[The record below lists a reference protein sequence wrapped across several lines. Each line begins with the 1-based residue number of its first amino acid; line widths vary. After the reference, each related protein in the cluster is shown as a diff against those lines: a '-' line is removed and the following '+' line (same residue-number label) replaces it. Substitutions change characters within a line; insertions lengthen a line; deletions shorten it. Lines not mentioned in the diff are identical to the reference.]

1 MIKAK
6 KSLGQNF
13 LIDQNII
20 DKIVNIL
27 DLKNRNILEIG
38 PGTGNLTEGI
48 LRKNPKKV
56 LVIEKDYNL
65 ANLLKEKFEDK
76 IKVINKDIL
85 RVDENSL
92 SDQTLTVFGNLPYN
106 ISTEIL
112 CKWILNLEQKIWF
125 DSLIL
130 MFQKEVAERIIS
142 NFDNKSYGRLTILAN
157 WRLDIEKICDVS
169 PLSFQPKPKIKS
181 TVLFFKP
188 KKKFFLL
195 KNSKNLEKI
204 TRIFF
209 MHRRKM
215 IKKPYYQL
223 FSTNRVPVS
232 RVCDVLERRPY
243 SEHVAVLCEGQIY
256 ILSVLSTDGVL
267 SPEEILYELEW
278 IRRDVRDITGD
289 ERQPSVGALTGL
301 ARNTWC
307 EMRMELA
314 EKEEPRLALEAIDSA
329 LFCVSMQLEEIS
341 EHRDA
346 IWRHVR
352 DRDLESRWYD
362 KSMQLLVFG
371 EGAAGFCFDHSAVD
385 PEIAVSF
392 AF

>member
-48 LRKNPKKV
+48 LKKKPKKV
-56 LVIEKDYNL
+56 LVVEKDDHL
-65 ANLLKEKFEDK
+65 TNLLKVKFKNK
-76 IKVINKDIL
+76 IEIINNDIL
-85 RVDENSL
+85 KIDENL
-92 SDQTLTVFGNLPYN
+92 ISDEILTVFGNLPYN

-112 CKWILNLEQKIWF
+112 CKWILNLKERIWF

-130 MFQKEVAERIIS
+130 MFQKEVADRIIS
-142 NFDNKSYGRLTILAN
+142 DFNTKSYGRLTILTN
-157 WRLDIEKICDVS
+157 WRLDIKKICDIN
-169 PLSFQPKPKIKS
+169 PTSFQPKPKIDS

-188 KKKFFLL
+188 KKDFFSF

-223 FSTNRVPVS
+223 FNGNISIASKVGVDLKLRPQNLN
-232 RVCDVLERRPY
+232 LETYFKLTR
-243 SEHVAVLCEGQIY
+243 E
-256 ILSVLSTDGVL
+256 
-267 SPEEILYELEW
+267 YENL
-278 IRRDVRDITGD
+278 
-289 ERQPSVGALTGL
+289 
-301 ARNTWC
+301 
-307 EMRMELA
+307 
-314 EKEEPRLALEAIDSA
+314 
-329 LFCVSMQLEEIS
+329 
-341 EHRDA
+341 
-346 IWRHVR
+346 
-352 DRDLESRWYD
+352 
-362 KSMQLLVFG
+362 
-371 EGAAGFCFDHSAVD
+371 
-385 PEIAVSF
+385 
-392 AF
+392 